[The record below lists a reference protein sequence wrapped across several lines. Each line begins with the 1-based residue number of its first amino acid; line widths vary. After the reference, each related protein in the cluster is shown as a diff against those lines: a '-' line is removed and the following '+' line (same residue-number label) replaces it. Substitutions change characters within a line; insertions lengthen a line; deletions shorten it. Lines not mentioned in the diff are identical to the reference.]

1 MCETAIP
8 DGNWDTLPVFLRRL
22 IMRSWYTRYMKI
34 REENYL
40 YPTNTENGI
49 LTHFAVLAVIRRE
62 IYKTSTTIHS
72 DFPVHHCLK
81 GFCYKKNKNIQSPT
95 DRPVL
100 IFALPLEA
108 FNIRRYH

>member
-40 YPTNTENGI
+40 YPTNTDNGI
-49 LTHFAVLAVIRRE
+49 LTHFAVLADIRRE
-62 IYKTSTTIHS
+62 IYKTSTTIHP

-81 GFCYKKNKNIQSPT
+81 GFCYKKTQKHSEPNRQTSSDFRSPFGS
-95 DRPVL
+95 
-100 IFALPLEA
+100 I
-108 FNIRRYH
+108 